1 MSLCRFKSKKK
12 LVMLK
17 TNIKSILKP
26 HSMVFV
32 LFSYQFLHWGICDL
46 ESLYLIETPNI
57 YIYIYR
63 FDQELASKTCLLGN
77 PYQLQFLY

>member
-32 LFSYQFLHWGICDL
+32 LFSYQFDRDPNIYIYSGDMWFRK
-46 ESLYLIETPNI
+46 SLFDRDPEYIYIYI

-63 FDQELASKTCLLGN
+63 GLIKN
-77 PYQLQFLY
+77 I